1 MIKNYFSISFL
12 SLANKDLL
20 KLIASGVLGFSVCK
34 FFFFSFLTLNTLL
47 ALAIKRIFVQITY
60 HNAWRPAA
68 ILRWPLYSP
77 CHLFGRNQVM

>member
-34 FFFFSFLTLNTLL
+34 FFFF
-47 ALAIKRIFVQITY
+47 
-60 HNAWRPAA
+60 
-68 ILRWPLYSP
+68 
-77 CHLFGRNQVM
+77 LF